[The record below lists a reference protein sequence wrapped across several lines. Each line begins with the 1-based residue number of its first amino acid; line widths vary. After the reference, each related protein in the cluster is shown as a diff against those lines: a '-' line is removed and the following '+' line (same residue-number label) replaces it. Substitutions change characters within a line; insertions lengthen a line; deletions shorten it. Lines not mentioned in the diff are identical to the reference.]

1 MSRKQLL
8 VDIVLVFLLIVTGWL
23 CYRGGK
29 SYDIL
34 LENLP
39 FELNAKKHPA
49 LEAAYAYVD
58 NGKQIFM
65 LDGDRTMA
73 SGLGMKH
80 VLKLELLDAED
91 KVIETR
97 EISFN
102 IDDLV
107 DGRSLNVA
115 KAYMEAGNK
124 ATP

>member
-8 VDIVLVFLLIVTGWL
+8 VDSVLVCILILAGL
-23 CYRGGK
+23 FCYRGGK

-39 FELNAKKHPA
+39 FELNAEKHPA

-80 VLKLELLDAED
+80 VLKIELLDPED

-97 EISFN
+97 EIPFS
-102 IDDLV
+102 IEDLG
-107 DGRSLNVA
+107 DKPSLNVA
-115 KAYMEAGNK
+115 KAFLEAGAK
-124 ATP
+124 E